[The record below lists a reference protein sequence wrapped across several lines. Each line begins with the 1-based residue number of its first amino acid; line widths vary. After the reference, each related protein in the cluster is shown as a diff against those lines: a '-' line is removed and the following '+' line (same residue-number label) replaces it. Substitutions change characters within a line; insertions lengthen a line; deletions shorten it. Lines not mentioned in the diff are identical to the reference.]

1 MATDSEILK
10 KASAYVHEL
19 LGTRLPAWAVYH
31 SNAHTDEVVAACREI
46 AAGVKLNRQDT
57 EAALLAAWFHDTG
70 YTRTADGHE
79 EKSVEFADEFLRS
92 EGYPA
97 DRIEVVQR
105 AIRST
110 RIPQHPETPVE
121 EVVCDAD
128 ISHIGRKG
136 FSQKS
141 ELMRLEFE
149 NRNGKAYSRREWL
162 NTNIEFVARHRFHT
176 EYAREEYRKRQQK
189 NLMRLQEEYREAV
202 VAEQEHA
209 AKVEL
214 KKVGKSLKDK
224 IPERGIETMFRTVPK
239 NHLDLSSMADQKAN
253 IMLSTSSIIITIV
266 VSVLLRKLDENPV
279 LVIPTL
285 ILIAV
290 CLLTIVYAILA
301 TRPKVTSGTFT
312 RDDIE
317 EKRVNLLFFGNFHK
331 ASLDDFEWGMREMMN
346 DREYLYGSMIKDL
359 YFLGQ
364 VLGRKYHYL
373 RICYNIFMYG
383 MIVAVVAYLIAFI
396 SAPPLV

>member
-10 KASAYVHEL
+10 KGSTHVHEL
-19 LGTRLPAWAVYH
+19 LSTRLPAWAVYH
-31 SNAHTDEVVAACREI
+31 SSAHTDEVVAACRDI
-46 AAGVKLNRQDT
+46 AEATKLSKADM

-70 YTRTADGHE
+70 YTETADGHE
-79 EKSVEFADEFLRS
+79 ERSVKFAEDFLRS
-92 EGYPA
+92 QAYPA
-97 DRIEVVQR
+97 ERIEAVKR

-110 RIPQHPETPVE
+110 RLPQHPETPLE

-128 ISHIGRKG
+128 LSHIGRKG
-136 FSQKS
+136 FSQKN

-149 NRNGKAYSRREWL
+149 SWNGKAYSRREWL
-162 NTNIEFVARHRFHT
+162 NMNIEFIAKHRFHT
-176 EYAREEYRKRQQK
+176 EYARREYRKRRQK
-189 NLMRLQEEYREAV
+189 NLARLQEEYREAV
-202 VAEQEHA
+202 VAEQQQA
-209 AKVEL
+209 AKLEL
-214 KKVGKSLKDK
+214 KKAGKSLKEK

-266 VSVLLRKLDENPV
+266 VSVLLRKLDENPI

-285 ILIAV
+285 ILITV
-290 CLLTIVYAILA
+290 CLLTIVFAILA

-312 RDDIE
+312 HEDIE
-317 EKRVNLLFFGNFHK
+317 QKRVNLLFFGNFHK

-383 MIVAVVAYLIAFI
+383 MIVAVAAYLIAFI
-396 SAPPLV
+396 TAPPLI